1 MLEKYTINEVVSKK
15 MGKQKQGQRMENQ
28 TNMQGYCA
36 KMLCKRRR
44 QAQTEC

>member
-15 MGKQKQGQRMENQ
+15 MAKQKQGQRMENQ
-28 TNMQGYCA
+28 TNMQGYGA
-36 KMLCKRRR
+36 KMLCKRRH